1 MRMVKQLNN
10 CTTTCITP
18 SFKVIFTFEDGSIQT
33 HERTNL
39 MFKGVCDAKR
49 VRPVKVY
56 VEFLDEPI
64 LTLPAP
70 IIESVYFNILNT
82 LKVGKSTSD
91 ITLAPRWFAA
101 LMNNKGQ

>member
-1 MRMVKQLNN
+1 MNN
-10 CTTTCITP
+10 CTEICITP
-18 SFKVIFTFEDGSIQT
+18 SFKVIFTFEDGATQV

-39 MFKGVCDAKR
+39 MFKGVSDAKR

-64 LTLPAP
+64 PTLPAP
-70 IIESVYFNILNT
+70 IIESVYSNMLNT

-91 ITLAPRWFAA
+91 ITLAPTWFAA